1 MGYTTTDI
9 CHEDMSLEQTP
20 ENVKA
25 VRVRSGLTVSEAAYE
40 SGVRYDLWTDAESGI
55 RKLPDKKW
63 KNFIEFA
70 GRRVFDHE

>member
-25 VRVRSGLTVSEAAYE
+25 VRMRAGLTVTEAAYE

-70 GRRVFDHE
+70 GSRVFDH